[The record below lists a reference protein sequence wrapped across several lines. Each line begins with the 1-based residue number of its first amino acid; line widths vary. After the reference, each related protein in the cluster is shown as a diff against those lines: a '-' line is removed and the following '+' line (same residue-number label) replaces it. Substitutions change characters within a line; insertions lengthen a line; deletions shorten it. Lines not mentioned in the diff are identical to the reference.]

1 MGRKAGKAQM
11 RLFCAILFDEPFKD
25 ALSRTSSAL
34 KKMGCEGRF
43 TPRAN
48 FHLTLAFIGESS
60 DIAAAQRA
68 VDSCAAAFPAFELKL
83 GGLGSFG
90 DILWQGAEGEH
101 LIPLGEAMAKEL
113 RSMGFAIEK
122 RAFRPHI
129 TLARRF
135 RQKGALPS
143 PFRSQMTV
151 RAISLMRSDQ
161 SGAGMKYT
169 EIYRKELR

>member
-1 MGRKAGKAQM
+1 M

-25 ALSRTSSAL
+25 ALSRNMAAL
-34 KKMGCEGRF
+34 KKAGCEGRF

-48 FHLTLAFIGESS
+48 FHMTLAFIGESG
-60 DIAAAQRA
+60 DITSAKQAI
-68 VDSCAAAFPAFELKL
+68 DICAARFPPFELKL
-83 GGLGSFG
+83 SGLGSFG

-101 LIPLGEAMAKEL
+101 LIPLGETMAKEL
-113 RSMGFAIEK
+113 VSRGFNIEK

-135 RQKGALPS
+135 KSKGNITA

-151 RAISLMRSDQ
+151 STISLMRSD
-161 SGAGMKYT
+161 SLKDGVRYT